1 MLWILLTCWGGRSCI
16 WSQSIY
22 IYYIWSDSQV
32 RLRVGSWMMI
42 QPGFHLLYIGW
53 VNSPLLVG
61 CGVDFS
67 FFIFPFLFYIEL
79 LHKILQAYPAST
91 VVGARPLNPTR
102 RQNNWQ
108 KSPRRVRRYNLP
120 DGVFPKIG
128 HFQTSFP
135 AVPVGLG
142 SFLWLHTTKQ
152 DT

>member
-1 MLWILLTCWGGRSCI
+1 MFNHV
-16 WSQSIY
+16 Y
-22 IYYIWSDSQV
+22 IVFGHSTI
-32 RLRVGSWMMI
+32 
-42 QPGFHLLYIGW
+42 HLKFIDPNFL
-53 VNSPLLVG
+53 VNSRVQL
-61 CGVDFS
+61 
-67 FFIFPFLFYIEL
+67 
-79 LHKILQAYPAST
+79 YPAST

-120 DGVFPKIG
+120 DGDFPKIG